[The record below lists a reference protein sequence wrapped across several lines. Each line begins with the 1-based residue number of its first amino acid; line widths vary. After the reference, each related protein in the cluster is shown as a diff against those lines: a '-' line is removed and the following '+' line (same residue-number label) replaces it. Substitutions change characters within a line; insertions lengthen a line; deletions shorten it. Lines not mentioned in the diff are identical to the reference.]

1 MVMHCYCYRCC
12 SGLWLGFI
20 LGCIQMF
27 IYLLYDKP
35 WTIAAGG
42 LIVGIITNAIAI
54 KLIFEPVRVLQSA
67 IYIHSSCATA

>member
-1 MVMHCYCYRCC
+1 
-12 SGLWLGFI
+12 
-20 LGCIQMF
+20 MF

>member
-1 MVMHCYCYRCC
+1 
-12 SGLWLGFI
+12 
-20 LGCIQMF
+20 MF

-54 KLIFEPVRVLQSA
+54 KLIFEPVRSLHRA
-67 IYIHSSCATA
+67 IYTVISALASSLLLQY

>member
-1 MVMHCYCYRCC
+1 
-12 SGLWLGFI
+12 
-20 LGCIQMF
+20 MF

-54 KLIFEPVRVLQSA
+54 KLIFEPVRVLQTTYKVA
-67 IYIHSSCATA
+67 VPQHVHTQKYNA